1 MNWWVKSIK
10 RFIPFRNIEH
20 YFTLVSTITEC
31 VSISD
36 FASLVDIQIGITSSA
51 VGLRICAITAAIKT
65 YESIRKNK
73 RSIMK

>member
-10 RFIPFRNIEH
+10 SFIPFRNIEH

-65 YESIRKNK
+65 YESITKNK
-73 RSIMK
+73 RSMMK